1 MMRYRVT
8 LTAGPNAGH
17 STTVELNEAAAA
29 DHRRRG
35 YHLEALGLSRISQR
49 VNAVKEAAVL
59 LARED
64 ITDDQYSRATGLMR
78 QYGITSDDLN
88 AYHAMDDHDIH
99 GPVVYINPDGSTE
112 LDPCCDCDEV

>member
-1 MMRYRVT
+1 MLRYRVT

-29 DHRRRG
+29 DHRARG
-35 YHLEALGLSRISQR
+35 YHLESLGPSRIAQR
-49 VNAVKEAAVL
+49 VAAIQEAADL

-78 QYGITSDDLN
+78 MWRITAQDLN
-88 AYHAMDDHDIH
+88 EAQSLA
-99 GPVVYINPDGSTE
+99 
-112 LDPCCDCDEV
+112 